1 MFSHSTTKIST
12 EHVNH
17 IVKSI
22 LNKRQRNLHEQQQT
36 FLRRNTDEKNKRNNY
51 ILDKF
56 TIKKHSAKENII
68 PATTKLISPIEIH
81 DDDDDFIS
89 IKKPP
94 SKIPDPPKLHPM
106 VIKTDPIKECL
117 DSIIS
122 QIENNDATCPI
133 CNQML
138 SNLFTI
144 DQRQQ
149 HVNRCLEES
158 QLNNVHQTKKSRIY
172 IFRYLFSFRLK

>member
-68 PATTKLISPIEIH
+68 PATTEFISPH
-81 DDDDDFIS
+81 DDDDDDFIS

-94 SKIPDPPKLHPM
+94 KIHPI

-158 QLNNVHQTKKSRIY
+158 QFNNVYPTKKSRIY
-172 IFRYLFSFRLK
+172 IFRYPFLI